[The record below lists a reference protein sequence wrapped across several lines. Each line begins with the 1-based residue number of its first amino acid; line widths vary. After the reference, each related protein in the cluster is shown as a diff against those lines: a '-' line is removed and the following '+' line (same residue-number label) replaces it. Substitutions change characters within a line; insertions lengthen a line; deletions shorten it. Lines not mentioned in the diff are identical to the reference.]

1 MKRLKKLFEVQENL
15 RSYKYSLTKIAVCL
29 LIQGGIFLC
38 GRHFHLASPWEDIVD
53 TAAIFVFLAAFSCLS
68 CSVWEM
74 LITHD
79 RLHQKGKRTKKALTP
94 LQIVLK
100 LFYMQYDLTSYK
112 FSLIKISVCVGGVL
126 LITFRNRIFHFTGV
140 WITVDK
146 IVSLV
151 LALASVSCFL
161 PSFFELF
168 ATHENRHRNDRRS
181 KNAKLLPMEVIQK
194 IVQENDLVEIEVG
207 ENGQKCILIGAS
219 AECTRDGDF
228 EEKRFYI
235 QDTEYQTIEEFSK
248 ALLAQY
254 PKRWV
259 PVSKIDGIRV
269 DKTPYGKRAREM

>member
-29 LIQGGIFLC
+29 LIQGGILLC

-112 FSLIKISVCVGGVL
+112 FSLIKNSVCVGGGAIDNL
-126 LITFRNRIFHFTGV
+126 PQSNFSFYR
-140 WITVDK
+140 
-146 IVSLV
+146 SLD
-151 LALASVSCFL
+151 
-161 PSFFELF
+161 
-168 ATHENRHRNDRRS
+168 H
-181 KNAKLLPMEVIQK
+181 
-194 IVQENDLVEIEVG
+194 G
-207 ENGQKCILIGAS
+207 G
-219 AECTRDGDF
+219 
-228 EEKRFYI
+228 
-235 QDTEYQTIEEFSK
+235 
-248 ALLAQY
+248 
-254 PKRWV
+254 
-259 PVSKIDGIRV
+259 
-269 DKTPYGKRAREM
+269 